1 MKMKISLR
9 WKLTAAFLAV
19 TAVVLALVGIFAN
32 VILEKQFKEYV
43 IDKLEQNNQELIS
56 TLESRYQAWGN
67 KWNPEGIENLGVSAL
82 GDGLMIRIYN
92 QEGTLIWD
100 AMTHNSGMC
109 ASILQHM
116 SENMQGRNSNFNGGY
131 IEKEYPVT
139 VENASVGKVTIGYYG
154 PYFYTDNDI
163 QFLNSLNKLLLLATG
178 VAGIISILIG
188 TFMANR
194 LTSPIS
200 RVIKNARQIAAGKF
214 DDRIIENSNTRE
226 IVELTESIN
235 SLATTLGK
243 QEVLRKRLT
252 ADVAHELR
260 TPLSCV
266 QSHLEA
272 MIDGIWE
279 PSKER
284 LESCHEET
292 VRLSKMVSDL
302 GKLAQYDGENVT
314 LKKEYFSLSELLSRL
329 LKNFEKEFQK
339 KRINLITSIQDQ
351 NIEAD
356 EDKLTQVL
364 VNLFSNAIKYT
375 PDGGTIEIETT
386 GTKEYIEVSVKD
398 TGIGIAEKDLPY
410 IFERFYRVDQSRNRM
425 TGGSGIGLAIAKSL
439 VEAHNGTIEVKS
451 EEGVGSE
458 FIVRIPT

>member
-1 MKMKISLR
+1 M
-9 WKLTAAFLAV
+9 
-19 TAVVLALVGIFAN
+19 
-32 VILEKQFKEYV
+32 
-43 IDKLEQNNQELIS
+43 
-56 TLESRYQAWGN
+56 
-67 KWNPEGIENLGVSAL
+67 
-82 GDGLMIRIYN
+82 
-92 QEGTLIWD
+92 
-100 AMTHNSGMC
+100 
-109 ASILQHM
+109 
-116 SENMQGRNSNFNGGY
+116 
-131 IEKEYPVT
+131 
-139 VENASVGKVTIGYYG
+139 
-154 PYFYTDNDI
+154 
-163 QFLNSLNKLLLLATG
+163 ATG

-339 KRINLITSIQDQ
+339 KQINLVTNIQDQ

-364 VNLFSNAIKYT
+364 VNLFSNALKYT
-375 PDGGTIEIETT
+375 PDGGTIEINTT

-458 FIVRIPT
+458 FIVRIPS